1 MAWRQVG
8 RVTAVVLALAGAAA
22 IIAGD
27 VQQWREEAELKAY
40 GLKAT
45 AQVERFHGVGH
56 DRMALVRL
64 TAADGSPMEIW
75 ISSVAG
81 DHSEVGDD
89 VKITYDPAD
98 TSNFQ
103 YGWGASYAG
112 AIVLTLI
119 AAVVVAV
126 AGRGVYGLVTGRRLV
141 PDWVQFTEIRRRRLA
156 HSPPSVAPTRNAT
169 ANRKATRRRKRERKR
184 RS

>member
-1 MAWRQVG
+1 VAWRQVG
-8 RVTAVVLALAGAAA
+8 RVTAVLLALAGAAA

-27 VQQWREEAELKAY
+27 VQQWREEAQLKAY
-40 GLKAT
+40 GIKAT
-45 AQVERFHGVGH
+45 AEVERFHGVGR
-56 DRMALVRL
+56 DRTALVRL
-64 TAADGSPMEIW
+64 TAPDGSPLEIW

-81 DHSEVGDD
+81 DHTEVGDD

-119 AAVVVAV
+119 AAVVVA
-126 AGRGVYGLVTGRRLV
+126 AASRGVYGLVTGRRLV
-141 PDWVQFTEIRRRRLA
+141 PDWVQFTRIRLRRRLY
-156 HSPPSVAPTRNAT
+156 HSQPTAPPTRNA
-169 ANRKATRRRKRERKR
+169 AKRKAAQRRKRQRKR